1 MVQPAGEDGT
11 QEGRTPG
18 SGQSRSD
25 GPRRRLGKAVT
36 GATAAQ
42 AAKQAAKAVKAAQ
55 RTAKTAAAKTAKPT
69 AAGPA
74 KTANTATTADT
85 AKTATARKRT
95 AQQHT
100 EQQHTAQKHAAQQPA
115 TGKGTPNRA
124 AAKPVPKETRTARAA
139 GAAKAAVQSVRS
151 VKAAKRDAARP
162 PLLRT
167 TDRLVLP
174 RHPALH
180 IPDTKV
186 VLSTASVYP
195 ASTAV
200 AFELAAKLGYDGVEV
215 MVWND
220 PVSQDIDA
228 LRRLSDAHRLP
239 ILAVHAPCLL
249 ITQRVWTTD
258 PWTKLVRARAA
269 AEKLGAS
276 AVVVH
281 PPFRWQ
287 RQYAKEFV
295 EGINRMAGE
304 TDVRF
309 AVENMYPW
317 RYRDR
322 EMLAYAPGWD
332 VTDEDYRHFTI
343 DLSHAATSRIDTFAM
358 VERMGDRLAHVHLAD
373 GSGSGKDEHLI
384 PGRGKQPCAELLEHL
399 ARTGFD
405 GHVVLEVNTRR
416 AASPAEREADLA
428 EALAFTRLHLA
439 TPSRVR

>member
-1 MVQPAGEDGT
+1 MKSVTTAKAAARGVTRAGEAVPA
-11 QEGRTPG
+11 EGAP
-18 SGQSRSD
+18 SGAGR
-25 GPRRRLGKAVT
+25 G
-36 GATAAQ
+36 
-42 AAKQAAKAVKAAQ
+42 
-55 RTAKTAAAKTAKPT
+55 T
-69 AAGPA
+69 AAGG
-74 KTANTATTADT
+74 
-85 AKTATARKRT
+85 RK
-95 AQQHT
+95 
-100 EQQHTAQKHAAQQPA
+100 PA
-115 TGKGTPNRA
+115 TKAARAAKRARGSDAATPPPGSA
-124 AAKPVPKETRTARAA
+124 GSAGSAEAAKPAKPARTAGPARSPRRPAQDVVKRAVRTV
-139 GAAKAAVQSVRS
+139 GAAKAAK
-151 VKAAKRDAARP
+151 KAAARP
-162 PLLRT
+162 ASLLRT

-174 RHPALH
+174 PHPGLH

-186 VLSTASVYP
+186 ALSTASVYP
-195 ASTAV
+195 ESTAV
-200 AFELAAKLGYDGVEV
+200 AFELAEKLGYDGVEV

-220 PVSQDIDA
+220 PVSQDIEA
-228 LRRLSDAHRLP
+228 LRRLSDAHRMP

-258 PWTKLVRARAA
+258 PWTKLVRARSA

-287 RQYAKEFV
+287 RQYAREFV
-295 EGINRMAGE
+295 EGIGRMAGE
-304 TDVRF
+304 SDVRF

-332 VTDEDYRHFTI
+332 VTEEEYRHFTI
-343 DLSHAATSRIDTFAM
+343 DLSHASTSRIDALEM
-358 VERMGDRLAHVHLAD
+358 VRRMGDRLAHIHLAD

-384 PGRGKQPCAELLEHL
+384 PGRGGQPCAELLEHL

-416 AASPAEREADLA
+416 SASPAEREADLA

-439 TPSRVR
+439 TPARVR